1 MAETLAGKLIKE
13 GLSQVQSEVLEIA
26 FGTQVDFISGMN
38 AVVTFL
44 AMDEAPDYQP
54 PQSQPWAD
62 IWDAINNDPDNKLQV
77 FTDIATMYPDNIRDT
92 LINVISTKVQNKRI
106 WLSALG
112 SGNNQNKTPE
122 YYMSIL
128 SHLGYQFRLNEC
140 TQTVEV
146 NGKAINDFIA
156 AGIRSK
162 ARAAGVREMKAVED
176 AYSSYAWEHKYN
188 PVRRYLEHLTFAGG
202 DPIDE
207 LGSYFKDEKNMFSLF
222 LRRWLIGAVARSFQG
237 CRNRVLVLDGD
248 QHIGKSAFVRWL
260 GSPMIEYFKEGAIL
274 PDDKD
279 CRLSLISTW
288 IWEVSEWGTV
298 ARRQDREALKAFIST
313 VDVKDRAA
321 YGKHAM
327 QGRAISS
334 FIATANNE
342 MGLFN
347 DPTGTS
353 RFMTCHVT
361 AIDWKGY
368 TRAIDIDQVWAQAYN
383 LWLNKEPWE
392 LSDVELAAATEI
404 NNDYQM
410 IDIVEETCHQ
420 LFEIDPGNKT
430 LWMSSLDIMN
440 YLKNDGNLKSGIEID
455 MRKMAS
461 ALTKMGLDRP
471 KQKRVAGRI
480 ERGYV
485 GIRRLP

>member
-1 MAETLAGKLIKE
+1 
-13 GLSQVQSEVLEIA
+13 
-26 FGTQVDFISGMN
+26 
-38 AVVTFL
+38 
-44 AMDEAPDYQP
+44 
-54 PQSQPWAD
+54 
-62 IWDAINNDPDNKLQV
+62 
-77 FTDIATMYPDNIRDT
+77 
-92 LINVISTKVQNKRI
+92 
-106 WLSALG
+106 
-112 SGNNQNKTPE
+112 
-122 YYMSIL
+122 
-128 SHLGYQFRLNEC
+128 
-140 TQTVEV
+140 
-146 NGKAINDFIA
+146 
-156 AGIRSK
+156 
-162 ARAAGVREMKAVED
+162 
-176 AYSSYAWEHKYN
+176 
-188 PVRRYLEHLTFAGG
+188 
-202 DPIDE
+202 
-207 LGSYFKDEKNMFSLF
+207 
-222 LRRWLIGAVARSFQG
+222 
-237 CRNRVLVLDGD
+237 
-248 QHIGKSAFVRWL
+248 
-260 GSPMIEYFKEGAIL
+260 MIEYFKEGAIL

-327 QGRAISS
+327 QGRAMSS

-353 RFMTCHVT
+353 RFMTAHVLD
-361 AIDWKGY
+361 IDWKGY
-368 TRAIDIDQVWAQAYN
+368 TREIDVDQVWAQAYN

-420 LFEIDPGNKT
+420 LFEIDPGNKA
-430 LWMSSLDIMN
+430 LWMSSLDLMN

-480 ERGYV
+480 ERGYI